1 MYLCNKSGKICKKAE
16 PMKTSRFRKK
26 NVYMKKAIYNG
37 ASRNIASH
45 VCQRNVLCWQTQ
57 RQRLE
62 FNHVMLPIRF
72 KPRFHVWGRKVP
84 QRQKETV
91 RNRFLEKNLY
101 KLRTNSLRRLQVFL
115 PEVPAAY
122 NPYKEQR
129 DGKRFG
135 NLHKDN

>member
-1 MYLCNKSGKICKKAE
+1 MVHRGTSPVMFANATCYAGK
-16 PMKTSRFRKK
+16 
-26 NVYMKKAIYNG
+26 
-37 ASRNIASH
+37 
-45 VCQRNVLCWQTQ
+45 RNVL
-57 RQRLE
+57 RLE

-91 RNRFLEKNLY
+91 RNRFSDKNLY

-129 DGKRFG
+129 DGRRFG
-135 NLHKDN
+135 SLHKDN